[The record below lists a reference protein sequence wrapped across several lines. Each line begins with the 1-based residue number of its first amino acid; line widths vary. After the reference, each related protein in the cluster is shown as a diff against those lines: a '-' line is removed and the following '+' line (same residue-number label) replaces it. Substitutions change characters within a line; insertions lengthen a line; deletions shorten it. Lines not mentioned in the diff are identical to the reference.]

1 MKLPL
6 LFVFSFLL
14 LFSCTKNGKFPDNL
28 PIEKGNIIH
37 FNKQSISDSLINV
50 YANFLR
56 TEGFFNQ
63 TPQTIAIE
71 VVTQPSKM
79 FKFYIVDK
87 LGLHQKPESIVDAKV
102 LARTLSSEIFEDEL
116 VEIIF
121 SDEQFQ
127 PIKTLEPEKSI
138 GHRVKLEGNDVI
150 YNSSFT
156 MEGAY
161 IVANYLKDYGF
172 FKPNGGQSVMVEISQ
187 RGRMNFYIITDDS
200 FAMNEEKFKETQ
212 KFGAIISHAIYSDK
226 PVDVVYTNRLLTPRP
241 NGIVFFNPATAVAVK
256 DPNAKK
262 EFEKVNKNPNN

>member
-14 LFSCTKNGKFPDNL
+14 LISCTKNAKFPDNL
-28 PIEKGNIIH
+28 PIEKGNTIH

-71 VVTQPSKM
+71 IITQPTKM

-87 LGLHQKPESIVDAKV
+87 MGLHQKPESIVDAKV

-116 VEIIF
+116 VEVIF
-121 SDEQFQ
+121 SDENFQ
-127 PIKTLEPEKSI
+127 PVKTIEPEKSI

-161 IVANYLKDYGF
+161 IVANYLKDFGF
-172 FKPNGGQSVMVEISQ
+172 FKPNGGQSVMVEISK
-187 RGRMNFYIITDDS
+187 RGRMNFFIVTDDS
-200 FAMNEEKFKETQ
+200 FAMTEEKFKETQ

-226 PVDVVYTNRLLTPRP
+226 PVDVVYTNRLLNPRP
-241 NGIVFFNPATAVAVK
+241 NGIVFFNPATAEAVK
-256 DPNAKK
+256 DPIAKK
-262 EFEKVNKNPNN
+262 EFADVNKKKK